1 MAYGIETGL
10 NGRFVYLDIR
20 VEAGFLCRVRVLQEF
35 GARRN
40 RFFFD
45 SISSVVQVSSKLL
58 DGD

>member
-1 MAYGIETGL
+1 MAYGIETGV

-40 RFFFD
+40 RFFFRFD
-45 SISSVVQVSSKLL
+45 FVRGAGEL
-58 DGD
+58 